1 MLPARHGPG
10 IRHFDAACAPLKDG
24 NSMADVIT
32 ISGLVATPPRHLM
45 TSDALPITSF
55 RLVSTQRRF
64 DRATS
69 KWIDGESNWFTVTAF
84 RQLALNA
91 NSSVKKGDR
100 VVVTGR
106 LRIREWETGERVG
119 TTVEIEAEA
128 MGHDLLFG
136 TSAFARSP
144 QRAAAEATS
153 GEAPAADSFAPEA
166 PTPGGSVPDT
176 AAERL
181 VMVDASGVVPTTADA
196 LAVPF

>member
-1 MLPARHGPG
+1 
-10 IRHFDAACAPLKDG
+10 
-24 NSMADVIT
+24 MADVIT